1 MKLGTTK
8 QESLMEPGSQPPVSS
23 ETMVESLRASHFVH
37 TCLGYVLRWP
47 QSVTSILILGRKE
60 GKALKTL
67 DDFICF
73 TFGYPSLFIAHIHKI
88 IPINVCMLKLHIA
101 VQSIHQTIRSFAAL
115 PLREQGVHS
124 CNLLL
129 LLDANNM
136 NELQVKFVSQAT
148 ILNAIFNM

>member
-1 MKLGTTK
+1 M
-8 QESLMEPGSQPPVSS
+8 S
-23 ETMVESLRASHFVH
+23 A
-37 TCLGYVLRWP
+37 C
-47 QSVTSILILGRKE
+47 SI
-60 GKALKTL
+60 
-67 DDFICF
+67 
-73 TFGYPSLFIAHIHKI
+73 
-88 IPINVCMLKLHIA
+88 LHIA

-129 LLDANNM
+129 LLLLLDANNM

>member
-88 IPINVCMLKLHIA
+88 IPINVCMLNTSHCGSVYTPDDSFICSTSVERTRSSL
-101 VQSIHQTIRSFAAL
+101 VQSPPPPPPPRCQQYERIT
-115 PLREQGVHS
+115 G
-124 CNLLL
+124 
-129 LLDANNM
+129 
-136 NELQVKFVSQAT
+136 QVRFSSNYT
-148 ILNAIFNM
+148 